1 MRNSIYN
8 RRKKKRSKLKTALKS
23 NRIHLNKDNIKDI
36 STYQNKK
43 IMQPKQ
49 YLNNAN
55 YLC

>member
-8 RRKKKRSKLKTALKS
+8 RRKETKNNPT
-23 NRIHLNKDNIKDI
+23 IHINKDNINNI